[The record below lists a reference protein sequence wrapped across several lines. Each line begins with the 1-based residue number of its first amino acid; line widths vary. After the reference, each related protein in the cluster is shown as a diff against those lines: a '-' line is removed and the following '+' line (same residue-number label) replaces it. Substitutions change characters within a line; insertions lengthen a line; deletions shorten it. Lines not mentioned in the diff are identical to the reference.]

1 MPLLFFLCL
10 VQFPT
15 PDQEGGM
22 LADMV
27 TWFKDIK
34 AICFFFFS
42 NTVSPIKINASV
54 KTIPLKFLLENDS
67 KLNSNSLSF

>member
-1 MPLLFFLCL
+1 MPLLIFLCL

-54 KTIPLKFLLENDS
+54 KTIPLKFLLETIVN
-67 KLNSNSLSF
+67 